1 MVLLEGVN
9 ISKFFGGLAA
19 LKNVS
24 FSLNK
29 REIVGLI
36 GPNGAGKTTL
46 FNIIT
51 GFIPPSS
58 GTILFKGKKL
68 NGLKPHK
75 ICRSGI
81 ARTYQIVKP
90 FSNLTVLEN
99 VTVGI
104 VSREKNRVS
113 FSKARSE
120 ALEILK
126 LVGLENKE
134 SVLAKN
140 LTLMDKK
147 MLEFARALATKPE
160 VLLLDEVCAGLNPTE
175 IYRAIQ
181 LIKSLREHG
190 ITIFW
195 IEHIM
200 RAIMTVADRIIVLHH
215 GEKIAEGPPK
225 EIANDS
231 RVIDAYLG
239 EKYLLG

>member
-1 MVLLEGVN
+1 MLEGTN

-24 FSLNK
+24 FSLNIG
-29 REIVGLI
+29 EIVGLI

-58 GTILFKGKKL
+58 GIIRFKDRKIS
-68 NGLKPHK
+68 GLKPHK
-75 ICRSGI
+75 ICKLGI

-99 VTVGI
+99 VV
-104 VSREKNRVS
+104 VSMVS
-113 FSKARSE
+113 GRRKLSLSKARSE

-134 SVLAKN
+134 SIQAKN

-147 MLEFARALATKPE
+147 MLEFAKALATEPE
-160 VLLLDEVCAGLNPTE
+160 VLLLDEVCAGLNPAE
-175 IYRAIQ
+175 IHRAVQ
-181 LIKSLREHG
+181 LIKNLRERG
-190 ITIFW
+190 LTIFW

-200 RAIMTVADRIIVLHH
+200 RAIMAVADRIIVLHH
-215 GEKIAEGPPK
+215 GEKIAEGTPR

-231 RVIDAYLG
+231 KVIDAYLG

>member
-1 MVLLEGVN
+1 MLEGAN

-24 FSLNK
+24 FSLNMG
-29 REIVGLI
+29 EIVGLI

-46 FNIIT
+46 FNVIT
-51 GFIPPSS
+51 GFTPPSS
-58 GTILFKGKKL
+58 GIVRFKGRKIS
-68 NGLKPHK
+68 GLKPHK
-75 ICRSGI
+75 ICKLGI

-99 VTVGI
+99 VVVGM
-104 VSREKNRVS
+104 VSGRRKLS
-113 FSKARSE
+113 LSKARSE

-134 SVLAKN
+134 SIQAKN

-147 MLEFARALATKPE
+147 MLEFARALATEPE
-160 VLLLDEVCAGLNPTE
+160 VLLLDEVCAGLNPAE
-175 IYRAIQ
+175 IHRAVQ
-181 LIKSLREHG
+181 LIKNLQKQG
-190 ITIFW
+190 LTIFW

-200 RAIMTVADRIIVLHH
+200 RAIMAVADRIIVLHH
-215 GEKIAEGPPK
+215 GEKIAEGTPR

-231 RVIDAYLG
+231 KVIDAYLG

>member
-1 MVLLEGVN
+1 MLEGTN

-24 FSLNK
+24 FSLNMG
-29 REIVGLI
+29 EIVGLI

-46 FNIIT
+46 FNVIT

-58 GTILFKGKKL
+58 GIIRFKGRKI

-75 ICRSGI
+75 ICKLGI

-99 VTVGI
+99 VVVGM
-104 VSREKNRVS
+104 VSGRRKLS
-113 FSKARSE
+113 LSKARSE

-134 SVLAKN
+134 SIQAKN

-147 MLEFARALATKPE
+147 MLELARALATEPE
-160 VLLLDEVCAGLNPTE
+160 VLLLDEVCAGLNPAE
-175 IYRAIQ
+175 IQRAVQ
-181 LIKSLREHG
+181 LIKNLREHG
-190 ITIFW
+190 LTIFW

-200 RAIMTVADRIIVLHH
+200 RAIMAVADRIIVLHH
-215 GEKIAEGPPK
+215 GEKIAEGTPR

-231 RVIDAYLG
+231 KVIDAYLG

>member
-1 MVLLEGVN
+1 MLEGVN

-19 LKNVS
+19 LKSVS

>member
-1 MVLLEGVN
+1 MLEGVN

>member
-1 MVLLEGVN
+1 MLEGVN
-9 ISKFFGGLAA
+9 VSKFFGGLAA

-24 FSLNK
+24 FSLSMG
-29 REIVGLI
+29 EIVGLI

-46 FNIIT
+46 FNVIT
-51 GFIPPSS
+51 GFTPPSS
-58 GTILFKGKKL
+58 GIIRFKGRKIS
-68 NGLKPHK
+68 GLKPHK
-75 ICRSGI
+75 ICKLGI

-99 VTVGI
+99 VVVGM
-104 VSREKNRVS
+104 VSGRKKLS
-113 FSKARSE
+113 LSKARSE

-134 SVLAKN
+134 YVQAKN

-147 MLEFARALATKPE
+147 MLELARALATEPE
-160 VLLLDEVCAGLNPTE
+160 VLLLDEVCAGLNPAE
-175 IYRAIQ
+175 IHRAVQ
-181 LIKSLREHG
+181 LIKNLQKQG
-190 ITIFW
+190 LTIFW

-215 GEKIAEGPPK
+215 GEKIAEGTPR

-231 RVIDAYLG
+231 KVIDAYLG

>member
-1 MVLLEGVN
+1 MLEGVN

-24 FSLNK
+24 FSLSMG
-29 REIVGLI
+29 EIVGLI

-46 FNIIT
+46 FNVIT
-51 GFIPPSS
+51 GFTPPSS
-58 GTILFKGKKL
+58 GIIRFKGRKIS
-68 NGLKPHK
+68 GLKPHK
-75 ICRSGI
+75 ICKLGI

-99 VTVGI
+99 VVVGM
-104 VSREKNRVS
+104 VSGRKKLS
-113 FSKARSE
+113 LSKARSE

-134 SVLAKN
+134 YVQAKN

-147 MLEFARALATKPE
+147 MLELARALATEPE
-160 VLLLDEVCAGLNPTE
+160 VLLLDEVCAGLNPAE
-175 IYRAIQ
+175 IHRAVQ
-181 LIKSLREHG
+181 LIKNLREQG
-190 ITIFW
+190 LTIFW

-215 GEKIAEGPPK
+215 GEKIAEGTPR

-231 RVIDAYLG
+231 KVIDAYLG

>member
-1 MVLLEGVN
+1 MLEGTN

-24 FSLNK
+24 FSLNIG
-29 REIVGLI
+29 EIVGLI

-58 GTILFKGKKL
+58 GIIRFKDRKIS
-68 NGLKPHK
+68 GLKPHK
-75 ICRSGI
+75 ICKLGI

-99 VTVGI
+99 VV
-104 VSREKNRVS
+104 VSMVS
-113 FSKARSE
+113 GRRKLSLSKARSE

-134 SVLAKN
+134 SIQAKN

-147 MLEFARALATKPE
+147 MLEFARALATEPE
-160 VLLLDEVCAGLNPTE
+160 VLLLDEVCAGLNPAE
-175 IYRAIQ
+175 IHRAVQ
-181 LIKSLREHG
+181 LIKNLRERG
-190 ITIFW
+190 LTIFW

-200 RAIMTVADRIIVLHH
+200 RAIMAVADRIIVLHH
-215 GEKIAEGPPK
+215 GEKIAEGTPR

-231 RVIDAYLG
+231 KVIDAYLG

>member
-1 MVLLEGVN
+1 MLEGVN

-24 FSLNK
+24 FSLSK
-29 REIVGLI
+29 GEIVGLI

-51 GFIPPSS
+51 GFTTPSS

-68 NGLKPHK
+68 NGLKPHE
-75 ICRSGI
+75 ICRFGI

-99 VTVGI
+99 VAVGVI
-104 VSREKNRVS
+104 SKGRNKIS
-113 FSKARSE
+113 LSKAKIE
-120 ALEILK
+120 ALKILK

-134 SVLAKN
+134 SLLARN

-147 MLEFARALATKPE
+147 MLEFARALATEPE

-175 IYRAIQ
+175 THRAIQ
-181 LIKSLREHG
+181 LINSLRERG

-215 GEKIAEGPPK
+215 GEKIAEGSPR
-225 EIANDS
+225 EIANDA

-239 EKYLLG
+239 EKYLLE

>member
-1 MVLLEGVN
+1 LLEGVN

>member
-1 MVLLEGVN
+1 MLEGIN

-24 FSLNK
+24 FSLNMG
-29 REIVGLI
+29 EIVGLI

-46 FNIIT
+46 FNVIT
-51 GFIPPSS
+51 GFTPPSS
-58 GTILFKGKKL
+58 GIIRFKDRKIS
-68 NGLKPHK
+68 GLKPHK
-75 ICRSGI
+75 ICKLGI

-99 VTVGI
+99 VV
-104 VSREKNRVS
+104 VSMVS
-113 FSKARSE
+113 GRRKLSLSKARSE

-134 SVLAKN
+134 SIQAKN

-147 MLEFARALATKPE
+147 MLEFARALATEPE
-160 VLLLDEVCAGLNPTE
+160 VLLLDEVCAGLNPAE
-175 IYRAIQ
+175 IHRAVQ
-181 LIKSLREHG
+181 LIKNLRERG
-190 ITIFW
+190 LTIFW

-200 RAIMTVADRIIVLHH
+200 RAIMAVADRIIVLHH
-215 GEKIAEGPPK
+215 GEKIAEGTPR

-231 RVIDAYLG
+231 KVIDAYLG

>member
-1 MVLLEGVN
+1 MLEGVN

-24 FSLNK
+24 FSLSMG
-29 REIVGLI
+29 EIVGLI

-46 FNIIT
+46 FNVIT
-51 GFIPPSS
+51 GFTPPSS
-58 GTILFKGKKL
+58 GIIRFKGRKIS
-68 NGLKPHK
+68 GLKPHK
-75 ICRSGI
+75 ICKLGI

-99 VTVGI
+99 VVVGM
-104 VSREKNRVS
+104 VSGRKKLS
-113 FSKARSE
+113 LSKARSE

-134 SVLAKN
+134 YVQAKN

-147 MLEFARALATKPE
+147 MLELARALATEPE
-160 VLLLDEVCAGLNPTE
+160 VLLLDEVCAGLNPAE
-175 IYRAIQ
+175 IHRAVQ
-181 LIKSLREHG
+181 LIKNLRKQG
-190 ITIFW
+190 LTIFW

-215 GEKIAEGPPK
+215 GEKIAEGTPR

-231 RVIDAYLG
+231 KVIDAYLG

>member
-1 MVLLEGVN
+1 MLEGVDV
-9 ISKFFGGLAA
+9 SKFFGGLAA

-24 FSLNK
+24 FSLSMG
-29 REIVGLI
+29 EIVGLI

-46 FNIIT
+46 FNVIT
-51 GFIPPSS
+51 GFTPPSS
-58 GTILFKGKKL
+58 GIIRFKGRKIS
-68 NGLKPHK
+68 GLKPHK
-75 ICRSGI
+75 ICKLGI

-99 VTVGI
+99 VVVGM
-104 VSREKNRVS
+104 VSGRKKLS
-113 FSKARSE
+113 LSKARSE

-134 SVLAKN
+134 YVQAKN

-147 MLEFARALATKPE
+147 MLELARALATEPE
-160 VLLLDEVCAGLNPTE
+160 VLLLDEVCAGLNPAE
-175 IYRAIQ
+175 IHRAVQ
-181 LIKSLREHG
+181 LIKNLQKQG
-190 ITIFW
+190 LTIFW

-215 GEKIAEGPPK
+215 GEKIAEGTPR

-231 RVIDAYLG
+231 KVIDAYLG